1 MHIKSNAYS
10 YRRGDI
16 DNQDRMPFPLVTA
29 GIGLLLTYIFPGG
42 LSGGQGFL
50 IGFTMGVLVPGVVTL
65 YIIGVK
71 ARRDQL
77 AKIEMEFSKL
87 QMNLTNRDKI

>member
-10 YRRGDI
+10 YQRVDI
-16 DNQDRMPFPLVTA
+16 DNQNRMPFPLVTA
-29 GIGLLLTYIFPGG
+29 GIGLLLSYIFPGG

-50 IGFTMGVLVPGVVTL
+50 IGFAVGVLVPGVITL

-87 QMNLTNRDKI
+87 QTRLTNRHKI